1 MNNEEE
7 QAILCQAL
15 EAIFTGQQ
23 VNWPAVV
30 GVANK
35 WRKDF
40 EIELDAEREEA
51 RTQTRLLREI
61 VELLARPDGLG
72 GKRAVQRVRRRVRK
86 QTKTD

>member
-1 MNNEEE
+1 MS
-7 QAILCQAL
+7 AILIRAF
-15 EAIFTGQQ
+15 EAYM
-23 VNWPAVV
+23 
-30 GVANK
+30 
-35 WRKDF
+35 
-40 EIELDAEREEA
+40 EEA